1 MCCGNSDITI
11 VFTKYIIFL
20 KFIKS
25 IFNDTLF
32 INILCSIHTG
42 AARAMH
48 DVNAVV
54 STARDEMQSSRLV
67 SLDNASI
74 DKRHQISMNNM
85 VDNERV
91 CTALHIKLHM
101 KLNNTT
107 YNYV

>member
-1 MCCGNSDITI
+1 
-11 VFTKYIIFL
+11 
-20 KFIKS
+20 
-25 IFNDTLF
+25 
-32 INILCSIHTG
+32 
-42 AARAMH
+42 MH

-91 CTALHIKLHM
+91 CTALYIKLHIN
-101 KLNNTT
+101 LITQHITT
-107 YNYV
+107 YSITQHIGLYVT

>member
-1 MCCGNSDITI
+1 
-11 VFTKYIIFL
+11 
-20 KFIKS
+20 
-25 IFNDTLF
+25 
-32 INILCSIHTG
+32 
-42 AARAMH
+42 MH

-91 CTALHIKLHM
+91 CTALYI
-101 KLNNTT
+101 
-107 YNYV
+107 NYTST